1 MENKMFRFLSAIFR
15 LGQMSAPTLP
25 APHMMDA
32 PKGSILV
39 FTVPKEY
46 SESTAAREGIASN
59 LQRIFKESGVRALV
73 IPEGMTLGYLVACDG
88 YTKSD
93 AGKTDGD

>member
-1 MENKMFRFLSAIFR
+1 MESEMLRFLSAIFR

-39 FTVPKEY
+39 FTVPREY
-46 SESTAAREGIASN
+46 SESTAVREGIASS
-59 LQRIFKESGVRALV
+59 LQRIFKDSGVRALV

-88 YTKSD
+88 DTQPD
-93 AGKTDGD
+93 ASKADGN